1 MMLYLLCYPSLFFL
15 STFYANTIPV
25 LGIGNGRV
33 IAEMIEAAGIGL
45 GAAITGT
52 RGSIPPVTGEGNE
65 TRTGRAAMAGDPAM
79 LVIVAFQREGTLI

>member
-1 MMLYLLCYPSLFFL
+1 MLMPSRAAERVFL
-15 STFYANTIPV
+15 YWVSAME
-25 LGIGNGRV
+25 V

-65 TRTGRAAMAGDPAM
+65 TRAGRAAMAANPAV
-79 LVIVAFQREGTLI
+79 LVIVAFQREGTLM